1 MTRNRVTLQTIADR
15 LGVSRTTVSN
25 AYNRPDQ
32 LAPEL
37 RRRVLDTAAQLGYTG
52 PDAAARRLRSGGR
65 EAIGLLSTGSLA
77 YAFTDPAAVLFMQ
90 GFARA
95 TEEAGLGI
103 LMLPGTEY
111 GITRA
116 PNAVNEAVVE
126 GFCLHSLP
134 LGSADLDAAIAR
146 RVPLVLVDEPRTG
159 AHTFIGID
167 DEAGARMA
175 AEHLLELGHRRVGVV
190 TFRTVDDDYD
200 GLLDTGREAAAM
212 YPVTSARLR
221 GWREP
226 LEAAGVGPEDHPRE
240 ERSWNTPEAGA
251 DGLRALLAREPRLTA
266 VVFASDQL
274 ALGGLKAA
282 RDASRSD
289 LSIVGYDDIPG
300 ARLAGLTTVAQ
311 PLVEKGATAG
321 RLLVEGDTEP
331 PRDIILPVELRV
343 RETTRPPG
351 SHPPA

>member
-1 MTRNRVTLQTIADR
+1 VTLQTIADR

-37 RRRVLDTAAQLGYTG
+37 RERVLRMATELGYTG

-65 EAIGLLSTGSLA
+65 EAIALLSTGFLS

-95 TEEAGLGI
+95 VEEAGLGL
-103 LMLPGTEY
+103 LMIPGTGY
-111 GITRA
+111 GSTRQ
-116 PNAVNEAVVE
+116 PDVIHDAVVDGFCLYSLPSGSPDLEAVV
-126 GFCLHSLP
+126 
-134 LGSADLDAAIAR
+134 AR
-146 RVPLVLVDEPRTG
+146 RVPLVVVDEPRTG
-159 AHTFIGID
+159 RQTFIGID

-175 AEHLLELGHRRVGVV
+175 SEHLLELGHRRIGAV
-190 TFRTVDDDYD
+190 TFPTREDDYD
-200 GLLDTGREAAAM
+200 GPLDDRREQEAD
-212 YPVTSARLR
+212 YSVTAARLR

-226 LEAAGVGPEDHPRE
+226 LQDADIDPDEHPRE

-251 DGLRALLAREPRLTA
+251 DGLRALLERDPGLTA

-274 ALGGLKAA
+274 ALGGLRAA
-282 RDASRSD
+282 RDAGRPD
-289 LSIVGYDDIPG
+289 ISIVGYDDTPA

-311 PLVEKGATAG
+311 PLLEKGFTAG
-321 RLLVEGDTEP
+321 RLLVERDTDP

-343 RETTRPPG
+343 RETTRPPR
-351 SHPPA
+351 AA